1 LQDQRQMRKIFV
13 HAGFHKTGTTSF
25 QEFCRRNREALRR
38 GGIRYARFDFQQVL
52 DRPNHSYVF
61 RSAYHAAVDGD
72 NTLRSSLVR
81 ELQRQLDVCDRLL
94 VSGEVICV
102 LREPARMLL
111 LQDLRSLADEIRFV
125 LLVRHPKSYFQGALQ
140 EHLKTWGNAFGL
152 PEDRLATVID
162 HEWGSLYTKRL
173 ALFRAQLTD
182 DELIVRRYEDAV
194 RAPNGVIGY
203 LLEDCLGLHLP
214 PALYDSAVR
223 INAALA
229 HETVLLNGALKS
241 LRDEANG
248 ATIDRLAGKINGAPG
263 NGCRQAF
270 AAALANRLPPIA
282 KELSWLKANFGIEYD
297 LDDVSFDQ
305 LDETRLW
312 SHEYVDALLSF
323 AREKLG
329 TGEQA
334 LLCDALDFIAAKQR
348 AGARQ
353 TETLVAASRRLSG
366 RLTHG
371 ADG

>member
-1 LQDQRQMRKIFV
+1 M

-25 QEFCRRNREALRR
+25 QEFCRRNREALRS
-38 GGIRYARFDFQQVL
+38 GGLHYARFDFQRVL

-72 NTLRSSLVR
+72 NTLRASLVR

-111 LQDLRSLADEIRFV
+111 LQDLRALADEIRFI

-173 ALFRAQLTD
+173 ALFREHLAE

-203 LLEDCLGLHLP
+203 LVEDCLGLHLP
-214 PALYDSAVR
+214 TALYASSLR

-248 ATIDRLAGKINGAPG
+248 ATIDRLVGKINGAPG

-270 AAALANRLPPIA
+270 AAALAHRLPPIA
-282 KELSWLKANFGIEYD
+282 TELSWLKANFGIEYD
-297 LDDVSFDQ
+297 LDEVAFDQ

-312 SHEYVDALLSF
+312 SREYVDALLAF
-323 AREKLG
+323 ARKKLARDD
-329 TGEQA
+329 QR
-334 LLCDALDFIAAKQR
+334 LLCSALDFIAANR
-348 AGARQ
+348 PADARQ
-353 TETLVAASRRLSG
+353 SGVLTAASQELRRGS
-366 RLTHG
+366 
-371 ADG
+371 